1 MVLRVLPGINS
12 PQTLPGINSPQTL
25 PRTKL
30 PSDLARDSRLGEI
43 SPWRRLVNTGSG
55 FRLVLHFPLVQLQL
69 QLQLQKASKQHPND
83 IQTTS
88 KQGSHIII
96 YYIYIYAR
104 AGCVETMIK
113 STSKHHPNNF
123 QTRLIYIYIYIY
135 THAGGWVETMIDGRF
150 SR

>member
-12 PQTLPGINSPQTL
+12 PQTLAGINSPQTL

-69 QLQLQKASKQHPND
+69 QLQQASKQHPND
-83 IQTTS
+83 IQ
-88 KQGSHIII
+88 
-96 YYIYIYAR
+96 A
-104 AGCVETMIK
+104 
-113 STSKHHPNNF
+113 
-123 QTRLIYIYIYIY
+123 RLIYTY
-135 THAGGWVETMIDGRF
+135 TRAGGVEEE
-150 SR
+150 

>member
-1 MVLRVLPGINS
+1 MVLRV
-12 PQTLPGINSPQTL
+12 LPGINSPQTL

-69 QLQLQKASKQHPND
+69 QHQKASKQHPND

-88 KQGSHIII
+88 KQGS
-96 YYIYIYAR
+96 YIYAR
-104 AGCVETMIK
+104 AGGGDDDQINIQT
-113 STSKHHPNNF
+113 SSKHHPNNF
-123 QTRLIYIYIYIY
+123 QTRLIYIYIHIY
-135 THAGGWVETMIDGRF
+135 TRGGGGGWRRWSMIDLRVEF
-150 SR
+150 WVKVSA